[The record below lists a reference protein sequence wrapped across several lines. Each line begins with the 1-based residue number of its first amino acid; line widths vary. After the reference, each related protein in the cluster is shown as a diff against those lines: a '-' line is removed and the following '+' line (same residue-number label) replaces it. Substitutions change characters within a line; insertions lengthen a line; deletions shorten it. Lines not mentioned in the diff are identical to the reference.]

1 MKLKEFCYE
10 NFESYLNK
18 ADQYDNPKQIKMFSV
33 NTISGGIFEILAVT
47 YLRTCLMGIQVTLPS
62 RQAANE
68 FTKSLIEHDHAR
80 GVILEVGKL
89 S

>member
-1 MKLKEFCYE
+1 MK
-10 NFESYLNK
+10 K

-33 NTISGGIFEILAVT
+33 NEISENSIEVLAVT
-47 YLRTCLMGIQVTLPS
+47 YMRTCLMGIQKKFSTTDDVDNFVKTL
-62 RQAANE
+62 E
-68 FTKSLIEHDHAR
+68 EHDHDR

>member
-1 MKLKEFCYE
+1 LK
-10 NFESYLNK
+10 K

-33 NTISGGIFEILAVT
+33 NKISENSMEVLAVT
-47 YLRTCLMGIQVTLPS
+47 YLRTCLMGIQKKFTTQENVEVFVKTL
-62 RQAANE
+62 E
-68 FTKSLIEHDHAR
+68 EHDHDR